1 MCSSDL
7 GKQSG
12 IGFWKKFNLC
22 CTFLSDMVE
31 YECGDKISKVLVSTL
46 GDFVAF
52 FTYSDET
59 NWLTVKRLIMKDNC

>member
-1 MCSSDL
+1 M
-7 GKQSG
+7 
-12 IGFWKKFNLC
+12 C

-31 YECGDKISKVLVSTL
+31 YECGDKISRGVVSTL

-52 FTYSDET
+52 FTYSVET